1 MNPTKTAS
9 STLVLLTAVGLL
21 ALLSGC
27 QTTPKTDT
35 GVPVEE
41 RTPDTSGAATTGA
54 TGAGVSGT
62 ATSGAVNPLK
72 DPRSVLSKRSVYF
85 DYDRYDVKDEYK
97 PLVEAHAKYLAGNK
111 SARMTIQGNCDE
123 RGSREYNIALG
134 QRRADNAKRMMLLYG
149 ATDSQ
154 VETVSFGKE
163 KPKNG
168 GHDEGAWAENR
179 RDDLVYA
186 GD

>member
-1 MNPTKTAS
+1 MNSTRTAS
-9 STLVLLTAVGLL
+9 SIL
-21 ALLSGC
+21 ALLAAAGLLGMLGGC
-27 QTTPKTDT
+27 QTTPKTET

-41 RTPDTSGAATTGA
+41 RTPDASGAATTGA
-54 TGAGVSGT
+54 TGAGVTGS
-62 ATSGAVNPLK
+62 ATTGATNPLK

-85 DYDRYDVKDEYK
+85 DFDRYDVKDEYK
-97 PLVEAHAKYLAGNK
+97 PLIEAHAKYLVGTK
-111 SARMTIQGNCDE
+111 TARMTIQGNCDE

-134 QRRADNAKRMMLLYG
+134 QRRADNVKRMMQLYG

-154 VETVSFGKE
+154 IETVSFGKE

-186 GD
+186 GE